1 MTTLSPENS
10 ISARQSASFI
20 LVKRKPPID
29 KTEWDGFFDEN
40 GQLAKSRDFICV
52 NILERGLHPF
62 VRTEAWKFLTG
73 YYSWQS
79 SQDERLTVDSTRRK
93 NYEALCQM
101 YEKIQPLLENL
112 HRNFIETR
120 NNIAYDIQKLYDKD
134 PLGNVLID
142 KKKLE
147 KILLLSYVCNT
158 QAEYQQGFH
167 EMVMLFQ
174 LMVEHDH
181 ETFWLFQFFLQKTE
195 HSCVIN
201 IGVGKNLDVLNN
213 LINFL
218 DPMFAEHLKEKGAGA
233 VQSLFPW
240 FCLCFQRAFKSF
252 DDVWRLWEVL
262 LSGKPC
268 RNFQVLVAYSL
279 LQMVRERV
287 LQESMT
293 GDDILLA
300 CNNLIDLDAD
310 ELISAACLVYA
321 ELIQKDVPQPLQD
334 FFL

>member
-1 MTTLSPENS
+1 
-10 ISARQSASFI
+10 
-20 LVKRKPPID
+20 VKRKPPID

-40 GQLAKSRDFICV
+40 GHLAKSRDFICV

-79 SQDERLTVDSTRRK
+79 SQDERLMVDSTRRK

-142 KKKLE
+142 KKRLE

-181 ETFWLFQFFLQKTE
+181 ETFWLFQFFLQKT
-195 HSCVIN
+195 
-201 IGVGKNLDVLNN
+201 
-213 LINFL
+213 
-218 DPMFAEHLKEKGAGA
+218 HLKGKGAGA

-240 FCLCFQRAFKSF
+240 FCLYFQRAFKSF

-262 LSGKPC
+262 LTGKPC
-268 RNFQVLVAYSL
+268 RNFQVLVAYSM
-279 LQMVRERV
+279 LQMVRKQV
-287 LQESMT
+287 LRESTT
-293 GDDILLA
+293 GDDLLLA
-300 CNNLIDLDAD
+300 CNNLIDLDAA
-310 ELISAACLVYA
+310 ELVSAACTVYA
-321 ELIQKDVPQPLQD
+321 ELVQKDVSYPDYLSSFPSSSKKPSPVSQAQSMAGVLNFRDTACATFSATNPRGLLCMD
-334 FFL
+334 FSQFLSH

>member
-10 ISARQSASFI
+10 LSAKQSATFI
-20 LVKRKPPID
+20 LEKRNPPID
-29 KTEWDGFFDEN
+29 KTEWDSFFDEN
-40 GQLAKSRDFICV
+40 GHLAKSRDFICV
-52 NILERGLHPF
+52 NILERGLHHS

-79 SQDERLTVDSTRRK
+79 SWDERLMVDSKRRR
-93 NYEALCQM
+93 NYKALCQM

-112 HRNFIETR
+112 HGNFTETK
-120 NNIAYDIQKLYDKD
+120 NNIAYDIQKLYTKD
-134 PLGNVLID
+134 PLGNVLVD

-147 KILLLSYVCNT
+147 KTLLLSYVCNT
-158 QAEYQQGFH
+158 KAEYQRGFH

-201 IGVGKNLDVLNN
+201 IGVGKNLDMLNS
-213 LINFL
+213 LIALL
-218 DPMFAEHLKEKGAGA
+218 DPEFADHLKGKGSGA

-262 LSGKPC
+262 LTGKPC
-268 RNFQVLVAYSL
+268 RNFQVLVAYSM
-279 LQMVRERV
+279 LQMVREQA
-287 LQESMT
+287 LLESMS
-293 GDDILLA
+293 GDAILLA

-310 ELISAACLVYA
+310 ELISAACMVYA
-321 ELIQKDVPQPLQD
+321 ELMQKEIPQPLKD
-334 FFL
+334 FLL